1 VSAATTVRRVVAPAG
16 RVAMRAAVGVRTR
29 GWAPGTR
36 LFVVGDGS
44 GWSLDEDARIL
55 EARARRLGIATAPS
69 AWARFADR
77 QAVFHTSHFTAVH
90 PRWLETS
97 NRVGTS
103 WFHGRPGTPGY
114 PEFDA
119 AFDVLRRHADRFV
132 RVQVTHAEME
142 ELVLAHGVAR
152 ERVFRIP
159 IGIDLEHFPLRE
171 QGEREAARAAL
182 ALPQAAFVVGSFQKD
197 GVGWGEGL
205 EPKLV
210 KGPDVL
216 VAALEALHGEVPELC
231 VLLTGP
237 ARGYVKRELTDR
249 RIPFRHVVAGSREE
263 LARAYRALDAYVVP
277 SRQEGGPK
285 AALEAMASGVPLVS
299 TRVGQ
304 AQELVDDGVNGLL
317 VDVEDAEAL
326 AGSVAR
332 VRDDRALVERMHAEG
347 RETAKRHALELLD
360 GQWAEL
366 LDGLVVRVGADGA
379 R

>member
-1 VSAATTVRRVVAPAG
+1 VSAVSSARRAAAPAG
-16 RVAMRAAVGVRTR
+16 RVAMRAAVRLRTR
-29 GWAPGTR
+29 GWAPHSR

-55 EARARRLGIATAPS
+55 EARAARLGIATAPG

-90 PRWLETS
+90 PRWLETTS
-97 NRVGTS
+97 RVGVS

-114 PEFDA
+114 P
-119 AFDVLRRHADRFV
+119 AFDDAFTALRRHADLFT

-142 ELVLAHGVAR
+142 QLVIEHGVAP
-152 ERVFRIP
+152 ERVFKIP
-159 IGIDLEHFPLRE
+159 IGVDLEHFPL
-171 QGEREAARAAL
+171 GGPAERAAARVRL
-182 ALPQAAFVVGSFQKD
+182 GLPEEAFVAGSFQKD
-197 GVGWGEGL
+197 GVGWEEGM

-216 VAALEALHGEVPELC
+216 VDALSELRRSAPELM

-237 ARGYVKRELTDR
+237 ARGYVRRELER
-249 RIPFRHVVAGSREE
+249 RSIPYTHVVAGSRRE
-263 LARAYRALDAYVVP
+263 LADAYHALDVCLVP

-285 AALEAMASGVPLVS
+285 AALESMAAGVPLVS

-304 AQELVDDGVNGLL
+304 AQELVTDGDNGLL
-317 VDVEDAEAL
+317 VDVDDAGAL
-326 AGSVAR
+326 AVAAAR
-332 VRDDRALVERMHAEG
+332 IREDGALAARLRAAGRSTAE
-347 RETAKRHALELLD
+347 EHALERLD
-360 GQWAEL
+360 GAWSAFF
-366 LDGLVVRVGADGA
+366 DGFVGGPRA